1 MDVINKEIMCTSEE
15 IIGSGYCIWFKQ
27 LFQSY
32 YLIYLC
38 WGFFCVAVYL
48 CFKLFWYNIV
58 IKCRLRVFLWLYYTK
73 RHRILVERINL
84 SLWSRTHC
92 MHILFW
98 GFSVYL
104 LLIRRLFFFL
114 SSCHSKCIYSGINMD
129 KEAKQATS
137 FRWFTF

>member
-1 MDVINKEIMCTSEE
+1 MYQWRNNWIRI
-15 IIGSGYCIWFKQ
+15 
-27 LFQSY
+27 L
-32 YLIYLC
+32 YLVQAAFPKLLPHLSLL
-38 WGFFCVAVYL
+38 GLFCVAVYL

-92 MHILFW
+92 MHILFL